1 MGLIDDIHKDLE
13 RGVVRLIVEYRE
25 RLRSEAVALCKDES
39 LAEDLVFRTIERALG
54 KIDTYKEDTNL
65 FGWMRSIMTSIY
77 RNDMKRLSAKNTL
90 FVDADELE
98 RCAGVDWSSDE
109 QLLKNSESEAI
120 RNALSGLDPKYNQ
133 VLLMRYYGGFTLKQI
148 ARVLQ
153 LPLGTVCRRMQI
165 AHNLLA
171 GKLEVML
178 GRTRKPLAVLAA
190 VLSFSLASIAAVVT
204 VPSLAPVREAVA
216 DWFADGD
223 NGGTGVPPVQ
233 VADNGGTGVPP
244 VQEGDNGGT
253 GVPPVQVAE
262 PSLPARGTDA
272 PSVQEET
279 VSEPKQEQEETATTK
294 QNTTTP
300 QKEPTMNLKKIAA
313 TASAAVLGLSA
324 SADAYTDVEHI
335 TTSPIAQ
342 NWMVLDYT
350 PVSNTIIE
358 ATIAIPADTLGDTH
372 AIFCAR
378 KNETTSTYTGYI
390 VSKKYRFD
398 YGNTKQLIIAGPQV
412 VADTKYVITYNP
424 AVGILS
430 QKEGEANPTKIGSTT
445 MIDGFEAGNKL
456 MLFATYT
463 GAAPTEPVA
472 SGSYAN
478 FKVYGVRIW
487 EGEQTEDRLLYD
499 LRPCTDAQ
507 GVECLR
513 DAKNGNVLH
522 YLKGLALFTRKD
534 TPGWWGDAA
543 NWSAMPNVAS
553 TAIKFNVND
562 GSPLY
567 AYLKDGDNFSYPDV
581 PMTVGCSTRNPS
593 TAVTTATVTIPTN
606 AALAVKS
613 MTVGSAGVTGV
624 VEVVGGTLA
633 AREIVCGSY
642 SGLVGVLKAK
652 DGTVTGISY
661 LGSGTDGKGIIEADH
676 SYLKTAKS
684 AQWPIGWSGAD
695 NYVSLKNGSTLEV
708 AQSLWLGVNGATK
721 ILRGSLYAE
730 DSLIVVT
737 NGSVSFATGGRGA
750 LALTNST
757 LRVSGDFTS
766 GARQFY
772 ATGSEGTPVVEQ
784 IGASTNQL
792 GGSLS
797 LWGNFRYLLD
807 GKGKQAKLQCSS
819 INFNPC
825 DAGVTQR
832 FELVSGEVVLPSSET
847 LANGLYKDCPGVASF
862 SMRGSSSRMTLSFIR
877 RRTSVDPLLM
887 EFVIDRT
894 GAPCILYDFF
904 NSSYNVPTA
913 ALTAKLHG
921 GLQLL
926 HTNTFVFADSHV
938 DGKATANLRAAYNW
952 QAKRT
957 YADLNPAEH
966 HLWTLGPQSDG
977 NDHPIGVLAG
987 TKTFGAE
994 LNAAEELEIGTRY
1007 ADGLTCGWVRLPRF
1021 RPGRHICRILLDV
1034 EPQGGHTLAEIADG
1048 LTAAGY
1054 PTKCSTG
1061 KYNLRVTIPS
1071 EDIRTESSGEVVA
1084 FDFAEYGTFS
1094 AVHDLTPTDVR
1105 ARVRQVDVVIDPGLA
1120 IILK

>member
-1 MGLIDDIHKDLE
+1 MNLNKLHNDIHEGALQLMAEHRAQLFAKARTLCE
-13 RGVVRLIVEYRE
+13 
-25 RLRSEAVALCKDES
+25 SEDE
-39 LAEDLVFRTIERALG
+39 AEELVILTIDKAIR
-54 KIDTYKEDTNL
+54 KIDTYAGSGDVLSWMTTILVNL
-65 FGWMRSIMTSIY
+65 HNDEH
-77 RNDMKRLSAKNTL
+77 RNRVVRGTRAVESE
-90 FVDADELE
+90 ELE
-98 RCAGVDWSSDE
+98 KYAGVDWSTDE
-109 QLLKNSESEAI
+109 QILKNSDSEAI
-120 RNALSGLDPKYNQ
+120 RKALAGLDPKYNQ
-133 VLLMRYYGGFTLKQI
+133 VLLMRYYGEFTMSQI

-165 AHNLLA
+165 AHGLIA
-171 GKLEVML
+171 GKLEVLL
-178 GRTRKPLAVLAA
+178 GRAKKPLAVLAA
-190 VLSFSLASIAAVVT
+190 ALALVSAATAAVVA
-204 VPSLAPVREAVA
+204 VPALAPVRDAVA
-216 DWFADGD
+216 GWFAGGD
-223 NGGTGVPPVQ
+223 T
-233 VADNGGTGVPP
+233 
-244 VQEGDNGGT
+244 GGT

-262 PSLPARGTDA
+262 ADNNGGTGVPPVQVDNDGGTGV
-272 PSVQEET
+272 PSVQVDNNGGT
-279 VSEPKQEQEETATTK
+279 GVPPVQEEAVSSTPTK

-300 QKEPTMNLKKIAA
+300 QKEKEPTMNLKKIAA
-313 TASAAVLGLSA
+313 AAGAAMLGLA
-324 SADAYTDVEHI
+324 VRADAYTDVEYI
-335 TTSPIAQ
+335 TTSSLGQ

-430 QKEGEANPTKIGSTT
+430 QKEGDANPTKIGSTT

-456 MLFATYT
+456 MLFAAYS
-463 GAAPTEPVA
+463 GAAPAEPVA
-472 SGSYAN
+472 SGNYAN

-487 EGEQTEDRLLYD
+487 EGEQTDDRLLYD
-499 LRPCTDAQ
+499 LRPCKDAQ

-522 YLKGLALFTRKD
+522 YLKGSALFTRKD

-581 PMTVGCSTRNPS
+581 PMTVGCNTRNPS
-593 TAVTTATVTIPTN
+593 TAITTATVTIPTN
-606 AALAVKS
+606 ASLTVKS
-613 MTVGSAGVTGV
+613 MSVGSAGVTGV
-624 VEVVGGTLA
+624 VEVVGGTLVVPGG
-633 AREIVCGSY
+633 ISCGA
-642 SGLVGVLKAK
+642 SGTTGLIKAK
-652 DGTVTGISY
+652 DGTVTGISW
-661 LGSGTDGKGIIEADH
+661 LGSGTGRGCIEADH
-676 SYLKTAKS
+676 SYLKTAKGT
-684 AQWPIGWSGAD
+684 QWPIGWSGED
-695 NYVSLKNGSTLEV
+695 NYVSLRNGSTLEV
-708 AQSLWLGVNGATK
+708 AQNLWLGVNGAAK
-721 ILRGSLYAE
+721 NLRGSLYAH

-737 NGSVSFATGGRGA
+737 NGSVSFAPGGRGT

-757 LRVSGDFTS
+757 LRVSGDFNS
-766 GARQFY
+766 ASRLGY
-772 ATGSEGTPVVEQ
+772 ATGSEGTPVLEQ
-784 IGASTNQL
+784 IGASTNQI
-792 GGSLS
+792 GGSLY
-797 LWGNFRYLLD
+797 LYGNFHYLLD
-807 GKGKQAKLQCSS
+807 GKQAKLQCSS
-819 INFNPC
+819 INFNPY

-847 LANGLYKDCPGVASF
+847 LANGLYKDCSGVASF
-862 SMRGSSSRMTLSFIR
+862 SMRGSSSRMTLSSIQ
-877 RRTSVDPLLM
+877 RRTAVDPLLM

-904 NSSYNVPTA
+904 NASYNVPTA

-994 LNAAEELEIGTRY
+994 LNAAEELEIGKRY
-1007 ADGLTCGWVRLPRF
+1007 EEGRTCGYVRLPKL
-1021 RPGRHICRILLDV
+1021 RPGPHFCRVMLDV
-1034 EPQGGHTLAEIADG
+1034 EPQGGHTLAEIAAG

-1054 PTKCSTG
+1054 PAKPVSGEC
-1061 KYNLRVTIPS
+1061 NLRVSIPS
-1071 EDIRTESSGEVVA
+1071 GDLRADSLDEVVA
-1084 FDFAEYGTFS
+1084 FDFAEYGTYS
-1094 AVHDLTPTDVR
+1094 AVHDHTPTDVR
-1105 ARVRQVDVVIDPGLA
+1105 ALVRQVDVVIDPGMA
-1120 IILK
+1120 IIIR